1 MLSLHTTVVQII
13 NFVKEREVFIMK
25 SYLVNTTLIKK
36 LILSSCFIAILL
48 SSLAPVCSSLTDIHS
63 NSTLVCERSSQID
76 KTSSRC
82 RQI

>member
-13 NFVKEREVFIMK
+13 NFIKEREVFIMK

-48 SSLAPVCSSLTDIHS
+48 SSLAPVCSSLADNHS
-63 NSTLVCERSSQID
+63 NSALVCERPKQSEKAEFRSGKI
-76 KTSSRC
+76 
-82 RQI
+82 

>member
-48 SSLAPVCSSLTDIHS
+48 SSLAPVCSSLADIHS
-63 NSTLVCERSSQID
+63 NSTLVCGRSSQID

-82 RQI
+82 RHI

>member
-1 MLSLHTTVVQII
+1 MLSLHTTVVQTI

-48 SSLAPVCSSLTDIHS
+48 SSLAPVCSSLTDIRS

-82 RQI
+82 RHI